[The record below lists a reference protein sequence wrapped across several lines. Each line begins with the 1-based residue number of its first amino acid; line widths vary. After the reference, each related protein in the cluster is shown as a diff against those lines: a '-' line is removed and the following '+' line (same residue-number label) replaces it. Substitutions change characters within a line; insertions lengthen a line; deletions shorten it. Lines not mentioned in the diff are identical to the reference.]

1 MHHQFTIM
9 KSKINEYQKNNS
21 CCMGNKVL
29 FILCYVYVFCSL
41 TSVNSQ
47 TIKSGEKLV
56 FAGSY
61 NMSGLMT
68 QLAQVTM
75 STENVATAKNT
86 YLHLSCELST
96 YSKWDSFFKI
106 RDIYESYVNPT
117 TLKPNL
123 YKRSIDEGGWTKKEK
138 YVFKGN
144 TVNSTSKRKNSPETQ
159 KTFIIGGSTQDVISL
174 LYKVRTMDLT
184 KFKEGQTQS
193 LMIVFDEK
201 QIPVTLKYMGKETI
215 SAGNLGSKECYKL
228 SIGAKTDALK
238 GKDKNLIWLTADSKK
253 IPTLLKFSI
262 PVGTGQLALTSATG
276 T

>member
-1 MHHQFTIM
+1 M
-9 KSKINEYQKNNS
+9 KKIFY
-21 CCMGNKVL
+21 L
-29 FILCYVYVFCSL
+29 FCAVFVSL
-41 TSVNSQ
+41 SFTSVSSQ
-47 TIKSGEKLV
+47 TIKSGEKLI
-56 FAGSY
+56 FSGSY

-75 STENVATAKNT
+75 STENVTTSKNT

-117 TLKPNL
+117 TLKPSL
-123 YKRSIDEGGWTKKEK
+123 YKRSIDEGGYTKKEK

-144 TVNSTSKRKNSPETQ
+144 TVNSTSKRKNKPETQ
-159 KTFIIGGSTQDVISL
+159 KTFTIGASTQDVISL
-174 LYKVRTMDLT
+174 LYKLRTMDLS

-201 QIPVTLKYMGKETI
+201 QIPVTLKYMGKETV
-215 SAGNLGSKECYKL
+215 SAGNLGNKECYKL

-238 GKDKNLIWLTADSKK
+238 GKDKNLIWLTADDKK

-262 PVGTGQLALTSATG
+262 PVGTGQLTLTSATG
-276 T
+276 I

>member
-1 MHHQFTIM
+1 M
-9 KSKINEYQKNNS
+9 KRL
-21 CCMGNKVL
+21 L
-29 FILCYVYVFCSL
+29 FILCSIFVFCSF
-41 TSVNSQ
+41 TSEGYQ
-47 TIKSGEKLV
+47 TIKAGEKLI

-75 STENVATAKNT
+75 STENVTTAKNT

-106 RDIYESYVNPT
+106 RDVYESYVNPT
-117 TLKPNL
+117 TLKPSL

-144 TVNSTSKRKNSPETQ
+144 NVTSTSKKRNRPETQ
-159 KTFIIGGSTQDVISL
+159 KTFTIGGSTQDVISL
-174 LYKVRTMDLT
+174 LYKVRTMDLS
-184 KFKEGQTQS
+184 KFKEGQTQN

-201 QIPVTLKYMGKETI
+201 QIPVTLKYMGRETVN
-215 SAGNLGSKECYKL
+215 AGNLGKKECYKL

-238 GKDKNLIWLTADSKK
+238 GKDKNLMWLTADDKK
-253 IPTLLKFSI
+253 IPALLKFSI
-262 PVGTGQLALTSATG
+262 PVGTGQLVLTSASG
-276 T
+276 I

>member
-1 MHHQFTIM
+1 M
-9 KSKINEYQKNNS
+9 KKS
-21 CCMGNKVL
+21 L
-29 FILCYVYVFCSL
+29 LILCSVFVLCSF
-41 TSVNSQ
+41 TSEGNQ

-68 QLAQVTM
+68 QLAQVTI
-75 STENVATAKNT
+75 STENVTTAKNT

-106 RDIYESYVNPT
+106 RDVYESYVNPS
-117 TLKPNL
+117 TLKPSL

-159 KTFIIGGSTQDVISL
+159 NTFTIGSSTQDVISL
-174 LYKVRTMDLT
+174 LYKVRTMDLS

-201 QIPVTLKYMGKETI
+201 QIPVTLKYMGRETVN
-215 SAGNLGSKECYKL
+215 AGNLGKKECYKL

-238 GKDKNLIWLTADSKK
+238 GKDKNLMWLTADDKK
-253 IPTLLKFSI
+253 IPALLKFSI
-262 PVGTGQLALTSATG
+262 PVGTGQLTLTSATG
-276 T
+276 I